1 MAKNSRSKKTS
12 SDKDSKKGVA
22 LPDFKIERRGEW
34 RFELPLSAI
43 VEGKLPDGKKFQEK
57 VTLQNISSGGAYFIL
72 DSGVIVGSNLNL
84 VIEVPSKLNEEK
96 KLKLCLGGLTIRLEQ
111 PSKKGKKQGIALRFQ
126 KKFQFISESEKKA
139 RL

>member
-96 KLKLCLGGLTIRLEQ
+96 MLKLCLGGLTIRLEQ

-126 KKFQFISESEKKA
+126 KNFQFISESEKKS
-139 RL
+139 